1 MLSRR
6 EFLGRLALALD
17 VIFSG
22 CLGKKPIIEEDKK
35 VQVMEKASK
44 SKVYIIKTGDRESGI
59 RELLKNFNPGN
70 MTGKKV
76 ILKANYNSAHE
87 FPASTHPDTLSV
99 LIDAINE
106 NGGKAVL
113 AERSGMGKT
122 RDVLE
127 EMGVM
132 ELSKE
137 KGFDVVILDDLKSN
151 EWVKAKGSTWRRG
164 FLFPRIIN
172 EADMVIQTC
181 CLKTHRFGGH
191 FTMSLKNSV
200 GLVAKIDP
208 DDGYNYMSELH
219 LSRYQRLMI
228 AELNTVYSPEFV
240 IMDAIEGFSTEGP
253 EGGTLIEP
261 GLLIAS
267 SDRVALDAV
276 GVSILR
282 LYGTTREV
290 SRGNIFRQEQ
300 ILKAAELGIG
310 ASSFDEMELVPLN
323 NDAQE
328 ICSLIED
335 MFNY

>member
-35 VQVMEKASK
+35 VQVMEKAGK

-59 RELLKNFNPGN
+59 RELLKNFNIGN
-70 MTGKKV
+70 ITGKKV
-76 ILKANYNSAHE
+76 VLKANYNSAHE

-127 EMGVM
+127 QMGVM

-151 EWVKAKGSTWRRG
+151 EWVKGAGSNWKRG
-164 FLFPRIIN
+164 FLYPRIVR

-181 CLKTHRFGGH
+181 CLKTHRFGGV
-191 FTMSLKNSV
+191 FSMSLKNSV
-200 GLVAKIDP
+200 GLLAKKDP
-208 DDGYNYMSELH
+208 DGGHDYMTELH
-219 LSRYQRLMI
+219 YSRKRGEMI
-228 AELNTVYSPEFV
+228 AEINTVYNPDFV

-276 GVSILR
+276 GVAVLR
-282 LYGTTREV
+282 LYGTTDAV
-290 SRGNIFRQEQ
+290 SVGQIFNLEQ
-300 ILKAAELGIG
+300 IFTAAKLGLG
-310 ASSFDEMELVPLN
+310 ASSFDEMEVVPLN
-323 NDAQE
+323 NEAQE
-328 ICSLIED
+328 ICSYIEE
-335 MFNY
+335 MF